1 MKTIEV
7 NGISKR
13 YLIGK
18 AKANSVR
25 DSLTGMF
32 RRGRSSADRELW
44 VLDDVGFDVN
54 DGETL
59 GIIGHN
65 GAGKSTLL
73 KILSRITRPTKGR
86 AVIRGRV
93 GSLLEVGTGF
103 HNELTGRENIFLS
116 GAILGMKRAEIAAKF
131 DEIVAFSE
139 IETFLDTPVKH
150 YSSGM
155 YMRLAFSVAAHL
167 EPEILIVDEVLAVG
181 DVGFQR
187 KCLGKMSE
195 AGRTGNT
202 VIFVSHDMQAIS
214 RICQRAIWLKDGRV
228 HRDGEAT
235 EVVSDYLHTQTQT
248 GAERIWD
255 GSERPGNEIVR
266 LVSVRVCDKTLR
278 SVYSVDVRQTVAVE
292 IRYCVKKAGKVLTPN
307 FQLYNESGVC
317 VFVSLDLNQRWNE
330 RIREP
335 GTYVSR
341 GWIPANLLAEGSFF
355 VTVVIAT
362 HEPLNVHV
370 HESEVVGFH
379 LTDPI
384 EGDSA
389 RGNYAG
395 KLHGIV
401 RPILEWE
408 TDFQKDD

>member
-7 NGISKR
+7 KGLSKR

-32 RRGRSSADRELW
+32 RSGQSSTDRELW
-44 VLDDVGFDVN
+44 VLNDVSFDVN

-73 KILSRITRPTKGR
+73 KILSRITPPTKGR

-103 HNELTGRENIFLS
+103 HKELTGRENIFLS
-116 GAILGMKRAEIAAKF
+116 GAILGMKRAEISAKF

-139 IETFLDTPVKH
+139 IEEFLDTPVKH

-167 EPEILIVDEVLAVG
+167 EPEILIVDEILAVG

-195 AGRTGNT
+195 AGRSGRTILFVSHDMSAITRLCGRAIWLGNGIIKADGRSDEVVNEYLHDSVQTGAEKHWDASDSPGNAIVRLHSLRVIDSNSHLNSAADIRGPVGVEMT
-202 VIFVSHDMQAIS
+202 YEVLERGKVLIPNLHFYNENSVCIFVSHD
-214 RICQRAIWLKDGRV
+214 WNGGW
-228 HRDGEAT
+228 RDRPREKGMYKST
-235 EVVSDYLHTQTQT
+235 VW
-248 GAERIWD
+248 I
-255 GSERPGNEIVR
+255 PGN
-266 LVSVRVCDKTLR
+266 
-278 SVYSVDVRQTVAVE
+278 Y
-292 IRYCVKKAGKVLTPN
+292 
-307 FQLYNESGVC
+307 
-317 VFVSLDLNQRWNE
+317 
-330 RIREP
+330 
-335 GTYVSR
+335 
-341 GWIPANLLAEGSFF
+341 LAEGTVYVTAAISTYKPFEVHF
-355 VTVVIAT
+355 VVKDAVRFNIIDD
-362 HEPLNVHV
+362 V
-370 HESEVVGFH
+370 S
-379 LTDPI
+379 
-384 EGDSA
+384 GDTA
-389 RGNYAG
+389 RGDYAG
-395 KLHGIV
+395 ILPGIV
-401 RPILEWE
+401 RPMLDWKTKI
-408 TDFQKDD
+408 T